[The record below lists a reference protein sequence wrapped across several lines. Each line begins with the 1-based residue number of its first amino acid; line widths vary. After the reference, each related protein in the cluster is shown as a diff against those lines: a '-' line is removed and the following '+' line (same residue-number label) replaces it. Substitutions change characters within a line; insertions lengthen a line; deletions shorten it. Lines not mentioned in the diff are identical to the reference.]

1 MTQAS
6 QAKPQT
12 NTSSLGAAAA
22 AAATNTKPDD
32 KKPDD
37 KAAAA
42 AKPDDKKP
50 DDKKPDDKKPDDAA
64 KKERNGSKVY
74 VVVGTVHEFESVN
87 KAEKFLNA
95 EGAPTDYAVIRGKKI
110 SKSTKV
116 SLR

>member
-12 NTSSLGAAAA
+12 NTPSLGAAAA
-22 AAATNTKPDD
+22 AAATNAKPDD

-37 KAAAA
+37 KTAA

-50 DDKKPDDKKPDDAA
+50 DDEA

-95 EGAPTDYAVIRGKKI
+95 EGAPTDYSVIRGKKI

>member
-12 NTSSLGAAAA
+12 PAPSLGAAAA
-22 AAATNTKPDD
+22 AAATSN
-32 KKPDD
+32 
-37 KAAAA
+37 
-42 AKPDDKKP
+42 AKPDDKKT
-50 DDKKPDDKKPDDAA
+50 DDKAAAGAKPDEA

-87 KAEKFLNA
+87 KAEKFLNG

>member
-6 QAKPQT
+6 QGKPQT
-12 NTSSLGAAAA
+12 TSPSLGAAAA
-22 AAATNTKPDD
+22 AAATGGTKPDD
-32 KKPDD
+32 KV
-37 KAAAA
+37 AAN

-50 DDKKPDDKKPDDAA
+50 DDEA

-87 KAEKFLNA
+87 KAEKFLNS
-95 EGAPTDYAVIRGKKI
+95 EGAPSNYEVIRGKKI
-110 SKSTKV
+110 GKSTKV

>member
-6 QAKPQT
+6 QSKPQT

-22 AAATNTKPDD
+22 AAATGTPKPDD

-37 KAAAA
+37 KAAATG
-42 AKPDDKKP
+42 AKPDDKKA
-50 DDKKPDDKKPDDAA
+50 DDEA

-87 KAEKFLNA
+87 KAEKFLNG
-95 EGAPTDYAVIRGKKI
+95 EGAPTDYSVIRGKKI
-110 SKSTKV
+110 TKSTKV

>member
-6 QAKPQT
+6 SNVKPT
-12 NTSSLGAAAA
+12 PSLGAAAA
-22 AAATNTKPDD
+22 AAATTPASGAKPTD
-32 KKPDD
+32 
-37 KAAAA
+37 
-42 AKPDDKKP
+42 AKPDDKK
-50 DDKKPDDKKPDDAA
+50 DEA

-87 KAEKFLNA
+87 KAEKFLNG
-95 EGAPTDYAVIRGKKI
+95 EGAPTDYAVVRGKKI

>member
-12 NTSSLGAAAA
+12 PSPSLGAAAA
-22 AAATNTKPDD
+22 AAATNSAKPDD

-37 KAAAA
+37 KAAAG

-50 DDKKPDDKKPDDAA
+50 DDEA

-87 KAEKFLNA
+87 KAEKFLNG

>member
-12 NTSSLGAAAA
+12 NAPSLGAAAA
-22 AAATNTKPDD
+22 AAATN
-32 KKPDD
+32 
-37 KAAAA
+37 

-50 DDKKPDDKKPDDAA
+50 DDKTAAAAGAKPDDKKPDDEA

-95 EGAPTDYAVIRGKKI
+95 EGAPTDYSVIRGKKI